1 MRLAWRKA
9 MKRVLVASLSQAEV
23 VVEALK
29 EAGVAAFPIH
39 AALSQSEAEAV
50 EGRFCRSVLWPVL
63 HGLVGNLPLLFEGY
77 DEYVS
82 LNQRFADEIAK
93 AYEPGDVIWIHD
105 YHFML
110 APKQLRG
117 ALPGARVGFFLDAP
131 FPAADLFRVLPFR
144 EVLLEGMLGA
154 DLIGFHTAAFMR
166 HFSAA
171 VLRTLGVPTEVD
183 ELDWRGRRIH
193 TGVFPMGVDVAGIE
207 ALARSRAVSDRV
219 ASMRNRPGE
228 KRQTLIAVDR
238 LDYTQG
244 IVRRLLAFE
253 ALLRQR
259 PALNGR
265 VQLLQVTAPS
275 RPLGGSHKDYRE
287 QVSRHVGR
295 INGELGNATWMPV
308 NHLVRELPPEEI
320 VALHRTA
327 DALVVTPIRDG
338 MSAMAKEFIAA
349 RVDDDGVLVLSELTG
364 AACELAEAVH
374 VNPYDTSATAEAF
387 WRALAMPRD
396 ERQGRMR
403 ALRQRVVGWDRRRW
417 ASLFMERLSD
427 PASEQLDVN
436 VRRQVLED
444 VMAAVA
450 RAARGGR
457 RVMLL
462 LDYDGTLVPFAQAPE
477 LARPDD
483 GVRRLLLALA
493 ALPATEVHIVSGR
506 ARQTLE
512 QWFGELPVGLHAE
525 HGLWSRL
532 PGGAGQQRQTPLR
545 GWWRPALAVLRDW
558 AGRTP
563 GSLIEE
569 KPAGLAWHY
578 RAADAEYGAAQAN
591 DLRAHLQELF
601 SNAPVEII
609 SGHKVIELRPQG
621 VHKGCIVPDL
631 LERSPGAFV
640 LAVGDDRTDEDLFA
654 SLPPDAAAV
663 RVGGGESS
671 ARYRLADVDDVR
683 QMLRRLVERGGSAV
697 GSRGAAPATPE
708 SDSGKRPTAVV

>member
-1 MRLAWRKA
+1 

-23 VVEALK
+23 VVEALR
-29 EAGVAAFPIH
+29 EVGVAALPIH
-39 AALSQSEAEAV
+39 VALSQSEAEAV

-63 HGLVGNLPLLFEGY
+63 HGLIGNLPLLFEGH
-77 DEYVS
+77 DEYVT
-82 LNQRFADEIAK
+82 LNRRFAHEIAR
-93 AYEPGDVIWIHD
+93 AYQPGDVVWIHD
-105 YHFML
+105 YHLML
-110 APKQLRG
+110 APEMLRG
-117 ALPGARVGFFLDAP
+117 ALPHARVGFFLDAP

-144 EVLLEGMLGA
+144 EAMLEGMLGA
-154 DLIGFHTAAFMR
+154 DLVGFHTATFMR

-171 VLRTLGVPTEVD
+171 VLRTLGVATEVD

-207 ALARSRAVSDRV
+207 AMARSCAVSDKV
-219 ASMRNRPGE
+219 ASMRARPGE
-228 KRQTLIAVDR
+228 ERKLLLAVDR

-259 PALNGR
+259 PALKGR
-265 VQLLQVTAPS
+265 VQLLQVTTPT
-275 RPLGGSHKDYRE
+275 RPLAGSHKEYRE

-308 NHLVRELPPEEI
+308 NHLVRELPAEEI
-320 VALHRTA
+320 VALHRAA

-338 MSAMAKEFIAA
+338 MNAIAKEFIAA
-349 RVDDDGVLVLSELTG
+349 RVDDEGVLVLSELTG

-374 VNPYDTSATAEAF
+374 VNPYDVPATAEAF
-387 WRALAMPRD
+387 WGALAMPRD

-403 ALRQRVVGWDRRRW
+403 ALRQRVVSWDRRRW
-417 ASLFMERLSD
+417 ASLFMERLCD
-427 PASEQLDVN
+427 PASDRLDVE
-436 VRRQVLED
+436 VRAQVVEELL
-444 VMAAVA
+444 ATVA
-450 RAARGGR
+450 HAARGGR
-457 RVMLL
+457 KVALL
-462 LDYDGTLVPFAQAPE
+462 LDHDGTLVPFAPAPE
-477 LARPDD
+477 LARPDED
-483 GVRRLLLALA
+483 VRQLLLALA

-506 ARQTLE
+506 ARQTLD
-512 QWFGELPVGLHAE
+512 QWFGDLPVGLHAE

-532 PGGAGQQRQTPLR
+532 PGGIGRQRQTPLR
-545 GWWRPALAVLRDW
+545 GWWRPALAILRDW

-563 GSLIEE
+563 GSLVEE

-578 RAADAEYGAAQAN
+578 RAADAEYGATQAN

-601 SNAPVEII
+601 SNSPVEII

-621 VHKGCIVPDL
+621 VHKGCVASDL
-631 LERSPGAFV
+631 LERSPGAFI

-654 SLPPDAAAV
+654 ALPPDAAAV

-671 ARYRLADVDDVR
+671 AAYRLAGVDDVR
-683 QMLRRLVERGGSAV
+683 RMLRRLVSCLTPERRTESAV
-697 GSRGAAPATPE
+697 GELLGTWHPASP
-708 SDSGKRPTAVV
+708 